1 MRLTVGVVKAMQKFA
16 AVVAASFVVSGPV
29 PGVSAQEFPAR
40 VVRLVVPYP
49 AGGGVDNLARPLAD
63 RLAQVWNQPV
73 IIENKPG
80 ASTIIGGKSVAAAPA
95 DGYTLLFTTDSTIT
109 SNPFLFKHAGFDPVR
124 ELAPI
129 TQLVDLHQ
137 FVLANPAVKVRSMNE
152 LVELAKREPD
162 ALNYGSYGV
171 GSQPHLLFEM
181 LRKQTGAQI
190 RQISYRAIAPA
201 VTAVLAGDIQLT
213 LGSLSVSAGYIDSG
227 RLMPLAISRARR
239 LSARPEIPTLAEA
252 GYPDIDPR
260 SWYGMFAPAGTP
272 RATIEK
278 VQRDVAAVLQ
288 EPAFKARHIDA
299 LGYTGIGSIPHQF
312 SEFIRQDLGYKENL
326 IKVTGITADQ

>member
-1 MRLTVGVVKAMQKFA
+1 MYKIAV
-16 AVVAASFVVSGPV
+16 VVAALLAVPICVLEVV
-29 PGVSAQEFPAR
+29 AEEFPSR

-63 RLAQVWNQPV
+63 RLSQVWNQPV

-80 ASTIIGGKSVAAAPA
+80 ASTMIGGKNVAGAPP
-95 DGYTLLFTTDSTIT
+95 DGYALLFTTDSTIT
-109 SNPFLFKHAGFDPVR
+109 SNPFLFTRAGFDPVK

-137 FVLANPAVKVRSMNE
+137 FVLANPTVKVRSMNE

-162 ALNYGSYGV
+162 ALNYGSYGI

-190 RQISYRAIAPA
+190 RQISYRGIAPA
-201 VTAVLAGDIQLT
+201 VTAVLAGEIQLT
-213 LGSLSVSAGYIDSG
+213 LGSLSVSAGYLDTG
-227 RLMPLAISRARR
+227 KLVPLAISRARR

-260 SWYGMFAPAGTP
+260 SWYGLFAPAGTP
-272 RATIEK
+272 RAIIEK
-278 VQRDVAAVLQ
+278 IQRDVTAVLL
-288 EPAFKARHIDA
+288 EPAFKARHVDA
-299 LGYTGIGSIPHQF
+299 LGYTGVGSTPAAF

-326 IKVTGITADQ
+326 IKVTGITAEQ